1 MSKRTRTLNRER
13 LEKKP
18 NRKKSDWTK
27 ENMLESLM
35 HLSGMSKIPE
45 NLIFWSISMFLLALN
60 MYFEEGTHTYF

>member
-1 MSKRTRTLNRER
+1 MSKRTRMLNRER

-45 NLIFWSISMFLLALN
+45 NLF
-60 MYFEEGTHTYF
+60 